1 MHCSSRI
8 LLGIGFSLLVFSSSW
23 CKEQPKSEVRHKV
36 CVAGISNRTATS
48 LMEDRM
54 AARLTRRLVQN
65 KLGAVAMDSPTTN
78 DRELHPTIDNGDE
91 MKRQDCDYLL
101 LIQVRDPKLDPTAP
115 RMPPITIGGRVPST
129 DASDPMGGNSG
140 SVYHDNLQIDFALFR
155 PGSLKAAMEARI
167 LEQTSS
173 NVSDSLVQA
182 MDRVANRVAHDVKK
196 K

>member
-1 MHCSSRI
+1 MRCSSRI
-8 LLGIGFSLLVFSSSW
+8 LLGIGFSLLVFSFSW

-36 CVAGISNRTATS
+36 CVAGISDRTATS

-54 AARLTRRLVQN
+54 AARLTRSLVQN

-101 LIQVRDPKLDPTAP
+101 LIQLRDPKLDPTAP

-129 DASDPMGGNSG
+129 DTSDPMGGQSG
-140 SVYHDNLQIDFALFR
+140 PVYRDNLEIDFALFR
-155 PGSLKAAMEARI
+155 AGKFDATTNTSI
-167 LEQTSS
+167 LERPSA

-182 MDRVANRVAHDVKK
+182 MDRVANRVAHDLKK